1 MLPKMLLK
9 TFSNKTEGRKIKV
22 ISNKTEFFTAKE
34 AVKLELYDAIKRGET
49 KFEGH
54 YELSREGDFGFNQ
67 KNFVF
72 KDKRGNLRVGKFTDV
87 DEVLKFME
95 YIREREEK
103 ENA

>member
-1 MLPKMLLK
+1 MI
-9 TFSNKTEGRKIKV
+9 TNE
-22 ISNKTEFFTAKE
+22 TEFFTSEE
-34 AVKLELYDAIKRGET
+34 AVKLDLYDAIKNGET
-49 KFEGH
+49 KFAGQ
-54 YELSREGDFGFNQ
+54 YELSKDGDFEFNQ
-67 KNFVF
+67 QSFVF

>member
-1 MLPKMLLK
+1 MI
-9 TFSNKTEGRKIKV
+9 TNQ
-22 ISNKTEFFTAKE
+22 TEFFTADE

-49 KFEGH
+49 KFAGH
-54 YELSREGDFGFNQ
+54 YELSKDGDFEFNQ
-67 KNFVF
+67 KCFVF

-95 YIREREEK
+95 YIREREAK